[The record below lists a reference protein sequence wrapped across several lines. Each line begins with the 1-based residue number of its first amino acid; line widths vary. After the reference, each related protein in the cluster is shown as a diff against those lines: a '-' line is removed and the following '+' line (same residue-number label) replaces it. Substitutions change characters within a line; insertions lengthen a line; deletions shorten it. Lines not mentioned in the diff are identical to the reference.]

1 MTVTIENTNVDTALN
16 IAELTTKSLTGTGV
30 FDVLLQTLRL
40 HLDREFTSGRITG
53 TAYATVYSQALTAV
67 LQQSVGFCLSKAKLA
82 LELQQMQEQV
92 VLLQKQQ
99 DQITAT
105 IRQTDY
111 ITDYQLPADLATK
124 NKQLA
129 LLDYDLV
136 NIKPVELAIAQQD
149 VLLKTAQAA
158 LTNYDLT
165 TIKPQ
170 ELALLTQKV
179 ANETYIVQ
187 YRLPAEVADIEA
199 GVALKDYELT
209 DIKPTQKAQIVAET
223 SHVTKQELNTVQQTL
238 NLGSQQAQIETETDR
253 ILYEVTNKLPEEV
266 QLIKLNQD
274 QLIAQNNKIATDTV
288 VTIKQGHLT
297 DAQTCQVTAQ
307 TNQLNAEVAL
317 KLPEEVELIKRNQT
331 MLTTQIAQVD
341 AETTLKL
348 PAEISQLEAQTDL
361 LNFDLTTVKPV
372 EVSNLTKQ
380 GLLVDSQKVVADK
393 QALNVI
399 AETNQIDYRTNY
411 QLPEEVKVIKYNQDM
426 LVAQVYKVSVDTI
439 VASKQ
444 GALLD
449 AQVCEVKA
457 SANKTNAEVALK
469 LPEEVEILKRN
480 QTQLTSQI
488 AEINYRTTTLMPSQT
503 AQTTAQ
509 TAQVTYTTAN
519 VLPAQVALTTA
530 QADSADAQT
539 ALYTQKTTTELAQ
552 TTTTPAADSVMGV
565 QNALMKKQ
573 IDSYSRDAEQ
583 KAAKL
588 LIDTWNTRMT
598 AHPDD
603 TDFTEFNRLRDVDIG
618 SAVDKMLDGIG
629 VA

>member
-16 IAELTTKSLTGTGV
+16 IAELTTASLTGTGV

-53 TAYATVYSQALTAV
+53 TAYATVYSQAITSF
-67 LQQSVGFCLSKAKLA
+67 LQQAVGFCLSKTKLA

-136 NIKPVELAIAQQD
+136 NIKPAELAIAQQD

-158 LTNYDLT
+158 LTSYDLT

-187 YRLPAEVADIEA
+187 HRLPAEVAGIQAETSLKA
-199 GVALKDYELT
+199 YELSNVQPAQVAQIVAQTSHVTKQELSTIQQTANLVTEQANMVKQGALVDSQKIVADNQALSITAETDLKVYELT

-253 ILYEVTNKLPEEV
+253 ILYEITNKLPEEV

-307 TNQLNAEVAL
+307 TNQVNAEVAL
-317 KLPEEVELIKRNQT
+317 KLPEEVELVKRNQT
-331 MLTTQIAQVD
+331 MLTTQIAQVN

-348 PAEISQLEAQTDL
+348 PAEINQLEAQIAL
-361 LNFDLTTVKPV
+361 LEFDLATVKPV
-372 EVSNLTKQ
+372 EVVNLTKQ
-380 GLLVDSQKVVADK
+380 GALVD
-393 QALNVI
+393 
-399 AETNQIDYRTNY
+399 
-411 QLPEEVKVIKYNQDM
+411 
-426 LVAQVYKVSVDTI
+426 
-439 VASKQ
+439 
-444 GALLD
+444 
-449 AQVCEVKA
+449 
-457 SANKTNAEVALK
+457 
-469 LPEEVEILKRN
+469 
-480 QTQLTSQI
+480 
-488 AEINYRTTTLMPSQT
+488 SQT

-509 TAQVTYTTAN
+509 TSQVTYTTAN
-519 VLPAQVALTTA
+519 LIPAQVALTTA

-539 ALYTQKTTTELAQ
+539 ALYAQKTTTELAQ
-552 TTTTPAADSVMGV
+552 TTATPASGSVMGV
-565 QNALMKKQ
+565 QNLLMNRQ
-573 IDSYSRDAEQ
+573 ADNYLRDAEQ

-588 LIDTWNTRMT
+588 MLETWNVRFSTEST
-598 AHPDD
+598 STNHD
-603 TDFTEFNRLRDVDIG
+603 TVNHL
-618 SAVDKMLDGIG
+618 SDGDIG
-629 VA
+629 VAVNKLITGIGGTVTP

>member
-1 MTVTIENTNVDTALN
+1 MTVTIENTNVDTVLN
-16 IAELTTKSLTGTGV
+16 IAELTTASLTGTGV

-67 LQQSVGFCLSKAKLA
+67 LQQSVGFCLSKTKLA

-149 VLLKTAQAA
+149 ILLKTAQAA
-158 LTNYDLT
+158 LTSYDLT

-179 ANETYIVQ
+179 ANETYVVQ
-187 YRLPAEVADIEA
+187 HRLPAEVADIEA

-209 DIKPTQKAQIVAET
+209 DIKPIQKAQIQAET
-223 SHVTKQELNTVQQTL
+223 SHIGKQELGTIQQTR
-238 NLGSQQAQIETETDR
+238 NLESQQAQIEATTDR
-253 ILYEVTNKLPEEV
+253 LIYETTTKLPEEV

-307 TNQLNAEVAL
+307 TNQVNAEVAL
-317 KLPEEVELIKRNQT
+317 KLPEEVELVKRNQT
-331 MLTTQIAQVD
+331 M
-341 AETTLKL
+341 
-348 PAEISQLEAQTDL
+348 
-361 LNFDLTTVKPV
+361 
-372 EVSNLTKQ
+372 
-380 GLLVDSQKVVADK
+380 
-393 QALNVI
+393 
-399 AETNQIDYRTNY
+399 
-411 QLPEEVKVIKYNQDM
+411 
-426 LVAQVYKVSVDTI
+426 
-439 VASKQ
+439 
-444 GALLD
+444 
-449 AQVCEVKA
+449 
-457 SANKTNAEVALK
+457 
-469 LPEEVEILKRN
+469 
-480 QTQLTSQI
+480 LTSQI

-519 VLPAQVALTTA
+519 LIPKQVLQLQSQVAQTDAQTAQVTYTTSNILPAQLALTTS
-530 QADSADAQT
+530 QKESSDAQT
-539 ALYTQKTTTELAQ
+539 ALYEQKVVTETAQ
-552 TTTTPAADSVMGV
+552 TTSTPAAGSVMGV
-565 QNALMKKQ
+565 QNALMVQ
-573 IDSYSRDAEQ
+573 QTENYLRDAEQ
-583 KAAKL
+583 KAAK
-588 LIDTWNTRMT
+588 IMIETWSVRQNTDGADTATNHLADSYIAT
-598 AHPDD
+598 
-603 TDFTEFNRLRDVDIG
+603 
-618 SAVDKMLDGIG
+618 AVDALLAGIT
-629 VA
+629 